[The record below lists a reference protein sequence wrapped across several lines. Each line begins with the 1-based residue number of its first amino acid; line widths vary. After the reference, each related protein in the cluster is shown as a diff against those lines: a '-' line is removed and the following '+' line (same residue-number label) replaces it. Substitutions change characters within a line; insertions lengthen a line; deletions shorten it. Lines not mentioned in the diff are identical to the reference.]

1 MNIRLAFLARQE
13 VNEAADYYEA
23 SRPGLGTEFTD
34 EFDVVY
40 ERIKLHP
47 HAGTR
52 FRKNYRLQ
60 ILSRFPYTVY
70 YSVNEDE
77 IVIFAVAH
85 QHRKPGYWLS
95 RIAGNKDDKIKEP
108 VTSYSTGTLSVYIQA
123 LQKAIWY
130 NEFLAQSQTVDSD
143 DYEESSHMY
152 EVELSKLVELYM
164 LEEKNGMY

>member
-1 MNIRLAFLARQE
+1 MDIRLAFLARQE

-85 QHRKPGYWLS
+85 QHRKPGYWKRRMQS
-95 RIAGNKDDKIKEP
+95 HSNNKINEP
-108 VTSYSTGTLSVYIQA
+108 PPFWPAT
-123 LQKAIWY
+123 
-130 NEFLAQSQTVDSD
+130 FD
-143 DYEESSHMY
+143 
-152 EVELSKLVELYM
+152 EVEDAQLLDMLKATPAQRLAMVDEL
-164 LEEKNGMY
+164 LQFVTLARAVNKTDN